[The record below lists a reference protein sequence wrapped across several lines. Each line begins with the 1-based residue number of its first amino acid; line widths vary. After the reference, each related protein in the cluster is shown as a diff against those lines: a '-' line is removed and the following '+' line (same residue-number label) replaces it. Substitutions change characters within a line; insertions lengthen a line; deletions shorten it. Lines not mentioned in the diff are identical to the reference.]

1 MFQYILK
8 LGWKNIWR
16 NPTRSGVVIVAV
28 LLGTWAGIFAAGF
41 FNGMLDDYLDGQI
54 NLSVGH
60 IQISHPQFEDLYN
73 PSYTIENANEIINDL
88 REKNFVT
95 EVSAKSI
102 ASGLAQ
108 SARNSF
114 GVTILGMD
122 AENDSTTYYRTIKK
136 YMAEGNI
143 LDGTGRNSILIGDNL
158 AERLGL
164 EIRSRMVLSFQDVNG
179 DITGGAFRVSGIFD
193 TFNSRYDEA
202 TVIVNQQDL
211 NRILGAKSL
220 IHNIRIDTD
229 NISMADEYAAQLRE
243 EYTGFNV
250 KSWREIAPDLRYI
263 YDMKDLTL
271 YIVMIIIIIGLI
283 FSIINTML
291 MAVMERTRE
300 LGMLQAIGMNRFR
313 TFNMVMLET
322 LFLTLVGAPAG
333 LFFGWLTIT
342 YLGGIGIDLSAFAE
356 GLEDWG
362 FSTVI
367 YPTLSWMY
375 YINIM
380 LLVAVAAII
389 SALYPAWRALKLRP
403 VEAIRKFN

>member
-41 FNGMLDDYLDGQI
+41 FNGMLDDYLNGQI

-73 PSYTIENANEIINDL
+73 PSYSIENADEIISDL
-88 REKNFVT
+88 QEKPFIK
-95 EVSAKSI
+95 EVSPKSI

-122 AENDSTTYYRTIKK
+122 AVNDTTTAYKTIRKNL
-136 YMAEGNI
+136 AEGTM
-143 LDGTGRNSILIGDNL
+143 LDGSRRNSILIGDNL

-164 EIRSRMVLSFQDVNG
+164 KLRSRIVLSFQDVEGN
-179 DITGGAFRVSGIFD
+179 ITGGAFRVMGIFD
-193 TFNSRYDEA
+193 TFNSRYDEG
-202 TVIVNQQDL
+202 TVVLNRDDL
-211 NRILGAKSL
+211 NRILGAEGL

-229 NISMADEYAAQLRE
+229 DISRADEYAAQLRE
-243 EYTGFNV
+243 EFGGVQV

-300 LGMLQAIGMNRFR
+300 LGMLRAIGMNKIR

-322 LFLTLVGAPAG
+322 LFLTIVGAPAG
-333 LFFGWLTIT
+333 LLLGWLTIT
-342 YLGGIGIDLSAFAE
+342 YLGGVGIDLSAFAE

-367 YPTLSWMY
+367 YPTLSWTY

>member
-16 NPTRSGVVIVAV
+16 NPTRSSVVIVAV

-41 FNGMLDDYLDGQI
+41 FNGMLDDYLNGQI

-73 PSYTIENANEIINDL
+73 PSYRIENADEIISEL
-88 REKNFVT
+88 REKPFVR

-122 AENDSTTYYRTIKK
+122 VVNDSTTAYKTIRKNL
-136 YMAEGNI
+136 AEGDM
-143 LDGTGRNSILIGDNL
+143 LDGSHRNSILIGDNL

-164 EIRSRMVLSFQDVNG
+164 KHRSRMVLSFQDVDGN
-179 DITGGAFRVSGIFD
+179 ITGGAFRVTGIFD
-193 TFNSRYDEA
+193 TFNSRYDEG
-202 TVIVNQQDL
+202 TVVVNQHDL
-211 NRILGAKSL
+211 NRILGAEGL
-220 IHNIRIDTD
+220 IHNIRVDTD
-229 NISMADEYAAQLRE
+229 DISRTDEYTAELRE
-243 EYTGFNV
+243 VFEGVQV

-271 YIVMIIIIIGLI
+271 YIVMIVIIIGLI

-291 MAVMERTRE
+291 MAVIERTRE
-300 LGMLQAIGMNRFR
+300 LGMLRAIGMNKTR

-322 LFLTLVGAPAG
+322 LFLTIVGAPAG
-333 LFFGWLTIT
+333 LLFGWLTIT
-342 YLGGIGIDLSAFAE
+342 YLGGVGIDLSAFAE

-367 YPTLSWMY
+367 YPTLSWTY

>member
-16 NPTRSGVVIVAV
+16 NPTRSSVVIVAV

-41 FNGMLDDYLDGQI
+41 FNGMLDDYLNGQI

-73 PSYTIENANEIINDL
+73 PSYRIENADEIISEL
-88 REKNFVT
+88 REKPFVR

-122 AENDSTTYYRTIKK
+122 VVNDSTTAYKTIRKNL
-136 YMAEGNI
+136 AEGDM
-143 LDGTGRNSILIGDNL
+143 LDGSHRNSILIGDNL

-164 EIRSRMVLSFQDVNG
+164 KLRSRMVLSFQDVDGN
-179 DITGGAFRVSGIFD
+179 ITGGAFRVTGIFD
-193 TFNSRYDEA
+193 TFNSRYDEG
-202 TVIVNQQDL
+202 TVVVNQHDL
-211 NRILGAKSL
+211 NRILGAEGL
-220 IHNIRIDTD
+220 IHNIRVDTD
-229 NISMADEYAAQLRE
+229 DISRTDEYTAELRE
-243 EYTGFNV
+243 VFEGVQV

-271 YIVMIIIIIGLI
+271 YIVMIVIIIGLI

-291 MAVMERTRE
+291 MAVIERTRE
-300 LGMLQAIGMNRFR
+300 LGMLRAIGMNKTR

-322 LFLTLVGAPAG
+322 LFLTIVGAPAG
-333 LFFGWLTIT
+333 LLFGWLTIT
-342 YLGGIGIDLSAFAE
+342 YLGGVGIDLSAFAE

-367 YPTLSWMY
+367 YPTLSWTY

>member
-41 FNGMLDDYLDGQI
+41 FNGMLDDYLNGQI

-73 PSYTIENANEIINDL
+73 PAYSVDDADEIISVL
-88 REKNFVT
+88 REKPFVK
-95 EVSAKSI
+95 EVSAKSV

-114 GVTILGMD
+114 GVTILGMN
-122 AENDSTTYYRTIKK
+122 ALNDSTTAYRTIRKNL
-136 YMAEGNI
+136 AEGNMP
-143 LDGTGRNSILIGDNL
+143 DGTHRNAILIGDNL
-158 AERLGL
+158 ADRLGL
-164 EIRSRMVLSFQDVNG
+164 RLRSRMVLSFQDVDGN
-179 DITGGAFRVSGIFD
+179 ITGGAFRVMGIFD
-193 TFNSRYDEA
+193 TYNSRYDEG
-202 TVIVNQQDL
+202 TVIVNQIDL
-211 NRILGAKSL
+211 NRILGKENL

-229 NISMADEYAAQLRE
+229 DITKSDIYTEQLRE
-243 EYTGFNV
+243 EFPAIQI

-300 LGMLQAIGMNRFR
+300 LGMLQAIGMNKVR

-322 LFLTLVGAPAG
+322 LFLTIVGAPAG
-333 LFFGWLTIT
+333 LLLGWLTIS
-342 YLGGIGIDLSAFAE
+342 YLGGAGIDLSAFAE

-367 YPTLSWMY
+367 YPSLSWTY

-380 LLVAVAAII
+380 LLVAVAALI